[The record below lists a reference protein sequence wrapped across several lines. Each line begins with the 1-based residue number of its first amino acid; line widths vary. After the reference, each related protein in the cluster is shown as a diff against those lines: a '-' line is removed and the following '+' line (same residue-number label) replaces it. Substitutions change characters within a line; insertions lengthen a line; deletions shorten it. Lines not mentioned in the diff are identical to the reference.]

1 MKSSLIFSLPPSS
14 LRIGL
19 LEARNLNIKPSS
31 DDYRLRILQETQRLL
46 EPDFIYPDD
55 KQKGIRSLLK
65 TFGFHPSGR
74 SRPASEFLHKDLQN
88 RGSFNFINN
97 AVDINNHLSLLS
109 HLPISVIDLDKTGY
123 ELCLRLGFD
132 DESYVFNRE
141 GHELSLKKLLVAARH
156 GGDRTAF
163 GSPVKDSQLTK
174 VFAETKNL
182 AYIVYTSV
190 NITSEEELH
199 SLLNLAAKLLATEA
213 GASETASMVL
223 DACP

>member
-1 MKSSLIFSLPPSS
+1 M
-14 LRIGL
+14 
-19 LEARNLNIKPSS
+19 
-31 DDYRLRILQETQRLL
+31 
-46 EPDFIYPDD
+46 
-55 KQKGIRSLLK
+55 
-65 TFGFHPSGR
+65 
-74 SRPASEFLHKDLQN
+74 
-88 RGSFNFINN
+88 
-97 AVDINNHLSLLS
+97 
-109 HLPISVIDLDKTGY
+109 
-123 ELCLRLGFD
+123 
-132 DESYVFNRE
+132 
-141 GHELSLKKLLVAARH
+141 AARH